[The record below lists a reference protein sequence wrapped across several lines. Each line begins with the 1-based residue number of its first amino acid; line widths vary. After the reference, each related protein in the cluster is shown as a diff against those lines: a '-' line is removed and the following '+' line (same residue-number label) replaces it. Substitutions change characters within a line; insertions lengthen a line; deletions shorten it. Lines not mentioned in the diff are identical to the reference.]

1 MASIDCLG
9 LDPGD
14 MTVLCGSLSSLVG
27 RNVVSEMGKA
37 SAKPLD
43 VVHDAIPLP
52 SGKIG
57 SPDDVFEG
65 LLGV

>member
-1 MASIDCLG
+1 
-9 LDPGD
+9 